1 MDENADLLES
11 ILKTLE
17 KLIVQA
23 NEATISAHSIRMAI
37 AEVDP
42 EMTVRI
48 REQYQRLEKSTGPT
62 VEQVTA
68 LIRGMI
74 LTLKIDSTKGVN

>member
-1 MDENADLLES
+1 
-11 ILKTLE
+11 
-17 KLIVQA
+17 
-23 NEATISAHSIRMAI
+23 
-37 AEVDP
+37 
-42 EMTVRI
+42 VRI